1 MKMPTLTGMLGA
13 GAVIIVLYYLIADY
27 APKVAKLYVVTIAL
41 GLILMYR
48 STIYSE
54 LMKTKIGPYLFGQT
68 SGGGSKK

>member
-1 MKMPTLTGMLGA
+1 MKVPSLTAMFAA
-13 GAVIIVLYYLIADY
+13 GAVIVVLYYLIADY

-48 STIYSE
+48 TTIYSE
-54 LMKTKIGPYLFGQT
+54 LMKTKIGPYLFGMT